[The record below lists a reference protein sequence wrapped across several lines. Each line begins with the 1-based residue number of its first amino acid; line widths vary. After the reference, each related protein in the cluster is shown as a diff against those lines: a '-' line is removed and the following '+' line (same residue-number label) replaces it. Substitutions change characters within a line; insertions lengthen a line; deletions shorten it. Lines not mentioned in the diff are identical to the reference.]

1 MSATPIQTPTP
12 IPARTARASTARQSE
27 AVLETD
33 GLTAFYGDFQALF
46 GVDFHVDAGE
56 VVAIIGANGAG
67 KSTFLKSLV
76 GLIGNAADM
85 VHFDGQPIGA
95 MHPSAGVGLGLALV
109 PEGRRLFSS
118 LTVEENLLIGG
129 QHTHREGP
137 WSLEAIY
144 DLFPVLGERRNNPGQ
159 ALSGGQQQM
168 VSIGRAL
175 MSNPRVLLCDEISL
189 GLAPIVIRDIYAC
202 VPQIRAE
209 GTSIVV
215 VEQDI
220 NQALAVADRVYC
232 FQEGRVSLTGTPAA
246 LTREQIKAAYF
257 GLAEAEQPGKKTA
270 KSKPAKSKPAKSKQ
284 DGGRGA

>member
-1 MSATPIQTPTP
+1 M
-12 IPARTARASTARQSE
+12 AS
-27 AVLETD
+27 
-33 GLTAFYGDFQALF
+33 
-46 GVDFHVDAGE
+46 
-56 VVAIIGANGAG
+56 
-67 KSTFLKSLV
+67 
-76 GLIGNAADM
+76 
-85 VHFDGQPIGA
+85 
-95 MHPSAGVGLGLALV
+95 PSAPCTPAPGSGWDWRWCRR
-109 PEGRRLFSS
+109 GRRLFSS

-129 QHTHREGP
+129 QHTSREGP

-232 FQEGRVSLTGTPAA
+232 FQEGRVSLTGTPAE

-257 GLAEAEQPGKKTA
+257 GLAEADQPSKKKIRQIQARQNQA
-270 KSKPAKSKPAKSKQ
+270 KRRA
-284 DGGRGA
+284 RR